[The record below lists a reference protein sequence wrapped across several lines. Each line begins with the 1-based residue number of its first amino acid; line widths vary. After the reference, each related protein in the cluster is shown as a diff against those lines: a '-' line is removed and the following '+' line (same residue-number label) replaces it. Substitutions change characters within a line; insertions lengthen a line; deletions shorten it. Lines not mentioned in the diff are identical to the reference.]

1 MAFMAFEIKS
11 DFWFD
16 SYSINLLCLHPV
28 KALSHALMLAFL
40 VFLAFIGLLG
50 EKVTFDF
57 KPRASIYYVTMLF

>member
-1 MAFMAFEIKS
+1 
-11 DFWFD
+11 
-16 SYSINLLCLHPV
+16 
-28 KALSHALMLAFL
+28 MLAFL